1 VCVFVVVVYV
11 VGGGVVVVMMIIM
24 HFKHTLLLLVHFYS
38 ICLSSSLFLFLSLS
52 LFFLLCVSYSFRDRE
67 ERKGAMIEAALAYTK
82 YAKVNMA
89 PPHSSSAKYAHIIS
103 PNQKPAAASAP
114 LVAPANKM
122 ASSTTNRGIW
132 AKKSG

>member
-1 VCVFVVVVYV
+1 MCVLLLLLLLLVVVVV
-11 VGGGVVVVMMIIM
+11 IM
-24 HFKHTLLLLVHFYS
+24 HFKHTLSVHFYS
-38 ICLSSSLFLFLSLS
+38 ICLSSSLFLSLS
-52 LFFLLCVSYSFRDRE
+52 LFVFFCVLFSFRDRE

-114 LVAPANKM
+114 LAVTPANKM
-122 ASSTTNRGIW
+122 ASTTTNRGIW